1 MPILTIA
8 VIVVFVGYSLLTN
21 SGKTPENT
29 ASPTPEASSEVTA
42 TASPA
47 VSPLVTT
54 SPRPASSP
62 KFTPNNAQT
71 LGESQVNISV
81 STDDNKPTGEQLI
94 YPGAN
99 GSSGHYTSDADGEA
113 VYNWYK
119 SEMENRGYHVGN
131 NVKTRANDLFKAVL
145 QGSASTNSLKVA
157 ITQENSGAK
166 TEITI
171 E

>member
-1 MPILTIA
+1 MPLLTIA

-21 SGKTPENT
+21 AGNKPQETNL
-29 ASPTPEASSEVTA
+29 PTPEASAEAAIS
-42 TASPA
+42 ASPSS
-47 VSPLVTT
+47 SPNAMV
-54 SPRPASSP
+54 SPRPAATP
-62 KFTPNNAQT
+62 KATPDNSQT
-71 LGESQVNISV
+71 LGDSKINISV
-81 STDDNKPTGEQLI
+81 STDDNKPIGEQLI

-113 VYNWYK
+113 VYSWYK

-145 QGSASTNSLKVA
+145 QGSTSNNSLKVS
-157 ITQENSGAK
+157 IVQENSGAK

-171 E
+171 

>member
-1 MPILTIA
+1 MPLLTIA

-21 SGKTPENT
+21 SGKAPENT
-29 ASPTPEASSEVTA
+29 VTPTPEASSEA
-42 TASPA
+42 TASATP
-47 VSPLVTT
+47 SPVTLA
-54 SPRPASSP
+54 SPRPAATP
-62 KFTPNNAQT
+62 KATPETSQT
-71 LGESQVNISV
+71 LGDSRVNISV
-81 STDDNKPTGEQLI
+81 STDDDKPTGEQLV

-99 GSSGHYTSDADGEA
+99 GGSGHYTSDADGEA

-145 QGSASTNSLKVA
+145 QGSTSTNSLKVS
-157 ITQENSGAK
+157 ITQENGGAK
-166 TEITI
+166 TEITL